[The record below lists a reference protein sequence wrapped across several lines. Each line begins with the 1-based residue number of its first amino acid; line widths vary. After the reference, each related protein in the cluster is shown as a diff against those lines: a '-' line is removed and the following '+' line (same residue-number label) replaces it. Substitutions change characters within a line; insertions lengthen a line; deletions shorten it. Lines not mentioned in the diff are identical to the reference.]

1 MFIIEEQKLYIG
13 LDLGNEFSQLSYY
26 DETLYEPRSIS
37 QQEGEEAYLIP
48 SVLGA
53 NKESGQWYYGDEAV
67 SMARRGELELLALFI
82 QKIVCGESIVY
93 YDKEWEPV
101 EVVKKFLRKCLYLVT
116 RQFPDMAIGKLVVSL
131 ENKTKDLVSV
141 LYEALTSLGLDS
153 NRVEIISHQESYVYY
168 ALRQKKE
175 LWMNDIGLFDFTPRG
190 MYFYR
195 IYMNHR
201 TTPITVGIEKKEY
214 TEYLSYEMLDGS
226 KEDAELTY
234 IFDRITQN
242 ALYKKIVSTIY
253 VTGYGF
259 YGGWHQS
266 VLEGLCV
273 GRRVF
278 YGQNIY
284 TIGACYGA
292 KELAGQGKLND
303 YLILNENMIL
313 FDISIKI
320 YADTRFQPVYLVK
333 AGTMWHE
340 ATKEIEVIPD
350 EETEL
355 ELDIFDVMTQQK
367 KTFFLHIDE
376 LEGRPNRTTILGISL
391 KFLDPKTC
399 VLQVKDRGF
408 GNMYPST
415 NRIWEK
421 EIHL

>member
-1 MFIIEEQKLYIG
+1 MFIIEGQKLYIG

-37 QQEGEEAYLIP
+37 QEEGEEAYLIP
-48 SVLGA
+48 TILGA
-53 NKESGQWYYGDEAV
+53 NKENGQWYYGDEALG
-67 SMARRGELELLALFI
+67 MARRGELELLAEFI
-82 QKIVCGESIVY
+82 QQIVCGQQIVY
-93 YDKEWEPV
+93 YDKEWKPV
-101 EVVKKFLRKCLYLVT
+101 EVLKKFLRKCLNLVT
-116 RQFPDMAIGKLVVSL
+116 RQFPSMTIGKLVVTL
-131 ENKTKDLVSV
+131 ENKPKELVEP
-141 LYEALTSLGLDS
+141 LYEALNSLGLDP

-175 LWMNDIGLFDFTPRG
+175 LWLNDVGLFDFTPRG
-190 MYFYR
+190 LTFYR
-195 IYMNHR
+195 IYMNRR

-214 TEYLSYEMLDGS
+214 TDTLSYEMLDGS
-226 KEDAELTY
+226 KEDVELSY
-234 IFDRITQN
+234 IFEGITKN
-242 ALYKKIVSTIY
+242 ALHKKIVSTIY
-253 VTGYGF
+253 VTGCGF

-292 KELAGQGKLND
+292 KELSGQGKLGD
-303 YLILNENMIL
+303 YLLLNEEMIL
-313 FDISIKI
+313 VDISIKA
-320 YADTRFQPVYLVK
+320 YADTRFQPVYFVK
-333 AGTMWHE
+333 AGTMWYH
-340 ATKEIEVIPD
+340 ASKEIEVIPD
-350 EETEL
+350 DETEL
-355 ELDIFDVMTQQK
+355 ELEIFDVMTQQK

-376 LEGRPNRTTILGISL
+376 LEGRPNRTTILGINL